1 MRPEGPSQDRL
12 RIAAVCEEA
21 KKASVHPAT
30 AAIARCIA
38 ARTETETVSRHSLN
52 CRPRRRAVE
61 SHVYM
66 RINRGVS
73 GIYAY
78 IMIGGVFF
86 FFQTKPNQMRGK
98 GGEREPRRACVY
110 IYVGCTGHDGCGYAG
125 WLEGVRVAS
134 ILYHGVWEMCADGAE
149 GSRRLP
155 RSRWP
160 EHDEHAYTVR
170 PHGHAPR
177 AYTRPPSSRL
187 SVCTACTC
195 DFEMNVRLLP
205 RGSAPLGLARGGGH
219 ALTGVER

>member
-86 FFQTKPNQMRGK
+86 FFQPNQTRCAG
-98 GGEREPRRACVY
+98 RA
-110 IYVGCTGHDGCGYAG
+110 
-125 WLEGVRVAS
+125 ENEN
-134 ILYHGVWEMCADGAE
+134 HGV
-149 GSRRLP
+149 
-155 RSRWP
+155 
-160 EHDEHAYTVR
+160 HAYTYTWAV
-170 PHGHAPR
+170 HDTTGAGTQAGWR
-177 AYTRPPSSRL
+177 A
-187 SVCTACTC
+187 SVWLRFCTAVYGRC
-195 DFEMNVRLLP
+195 VRMGQKDLE
-205 RGSAPLGLARGGGH
+205 GSLARVGRSMTNMRPQCGLTVTLPPHIQGH
-219 ALTGVER
+219 PLPASPSARRAPAILR

>member
-86 FFQTKPNQMRGK
+86 FFSNQTKPDAREGRRTRTTARMRIHIRGLY
-98 GGEREPRRACVY
+98 RTRR
-110 IYVGCTGHDGCGYAG
+110 
-125 WLEGVRVAS
+125 VRV
-134 ILYHGVWEMCADGAE
+134 
-149 GSRRLP
+149 RRLAGGRPCGFDSVP
-155 RSRWP
+155 RCMGDVCGWGRRI
-160 EHDEHAYTVR
+160 EK
-170 PHGHAPR
+170 AP
-177 AYTRPPSSRL
+177 S
-187 SVCTACTC
+187 
-195 DFEMNVRLLP
+195 
-205 RGSAPLGLARGGGH
+205 LALAG
-219 ALTGVER
+219 A